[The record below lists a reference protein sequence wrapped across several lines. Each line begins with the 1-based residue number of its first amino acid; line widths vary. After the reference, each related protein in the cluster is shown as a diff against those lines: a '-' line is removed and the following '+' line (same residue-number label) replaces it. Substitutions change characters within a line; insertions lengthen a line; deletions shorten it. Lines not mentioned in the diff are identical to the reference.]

1 MDDCPIFT
9 SPDVPSVPGIG
20 WHRDIQHGAAGA
32 CGCVT
37 NAGYEIAFFLNKFTT
52 KAIGIGTRRAADPM
66 WTGMRTRVLAHPAAP
81 DSLLRF

>member
-1 MDDCPIFT
+1 ME
-9 SPDVPSVPGIG
+9 
-20 WHRDIQHGAAGA
+20 RAAA

-37 NAGYEIAFFLNKFTT
+37 NAGYELAFVFNKFAP

-66 WTGMRTRVLAHPAAP
+66 WTGMRARGLAHPAAP